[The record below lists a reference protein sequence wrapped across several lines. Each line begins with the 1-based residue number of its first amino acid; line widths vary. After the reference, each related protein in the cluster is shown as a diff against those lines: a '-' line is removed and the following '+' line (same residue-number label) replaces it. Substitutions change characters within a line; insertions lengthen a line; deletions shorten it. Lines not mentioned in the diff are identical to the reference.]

1 MYFPENMTAAY
12 FFFDTYPG
20 YFLQALPIALLIGG
34 LWAFRLRKNHIFEDV
49 KWSFG
54 AGARCECVRQNY
66 VGGGGYPQSIH
77 GRVEKKCG
85 TGVSDTG
92 TVSVFYL

>member
-1 MYFPENMTAAY
+1 MTD
-12 FFFDTYPG
+12 FNQKPHDTDVG
-20 YFLQALPIALLIGG
+20 SDS
-34 LWAFRLRKNHIFEDV
+34 WTFRLRKNHIFEDV

-66 VGGGGYPQSIH
+66 VGEGGYPQSIH